1 MAHFTPSKNLPHI
14 VGDRLIRSSK
24 DLADNAPEYFD
35 PTDRLRFDQ
44 HPDKLCCS
52 MQFPNGY
59 YLAKARTKP
68 EFTNYPDWACLL
80 LDVALLERPG
90 TLFSP
95 CNAATARGAYLE
107 PGGDALLACYAP
119 ASQPGNWSRGAN
131 HQNGAPTDVQAEAL
145 VPAPVELSHLEAI
158 VVPSDAAATNEVGRL
173 NQLGVSW
180 AGITWLVAPIFFDR
194 NMLSSRIRSGGPI
207 DETVWS
213 GGDT

>member
-1 MAHFTPSKNLPHI
+1 MTSVRDAISVVGVTRLAHFTPSKNLPHI
-14 VGDRLIRSSK
+14 ISDQMIRSSK

-44 HPDKLCCS
+44 RPDKLCCS

-59 YLAKARTKP
+59 YLAQARSKP
-68 EFTNYPDWACLL
+68 EFTNFPDWACLL

-95 CNAATARGAYLE
+95 CNAATVSGAYLK

-119 ASQPGNWSRGAN
+119 VSKPGNWTRGAS
-131 HQNGAPTDVQAEAL
+131 HQKGAPTDVQAEVL

-158 VVPSDAAATNEVGRL
+158 VVPTEEAVENELGRL
-173 NQLGVSW
+173 RARAAIS
-180 AGITWLVAPIFFDR
+180 
-194 NMLSSRIRSGGPI
+194 
-207 DETVWS
+207 
-213 GGDT
+213 